1 MSADPGKQPS
11 STYQRATGAPRKPRS
26 KGWWLLALLVLGS
39 IAWIIWS
46 AKTQP
51 QQASGGRRSMS
62 GKALTV
68 NVAAARSGDINVY
81 LYGLGTVTPL
91 ATVTVKP
98 QVSGQ
103 LMRVLFHEGQE
114 VKAGQL
120 LAEIDPRPFQVQLEQ
135 AQGQLAR
142 DQALLDTARI
152 DLERYTTLFAQDSIA
167 KQQVDQQAS
176 LVKQYEAATKSD
188 QGSVD
193 NAKLQLTYS
202 RVTAPVSGRVGLR
215 QVDPGNIVS
224 SSDTSGIVVITQM
237 QPINVLFSLPED
249 NLPGVLAQ
257 SRNGK
262 TIPIDAYDRTQ
273 TTLLDSGSLLTVDNQ
288 IDPTTGSVKLKASFD
303 NKTENLFPNQFVNV
317 RMLLTTKHGVTLVPS
332 AAIQQGSSAV
342 GAYVYVVQPDSTVTV
357 RQVKVGAVSG
367 DDSEILGGLKIGEQV
382 VIDGVDKLR
391 EGAAVTLPGAAPGAA
406 AGKGSP
412 AGKTPADGSSKQ
424 RHKRPAAE

>member
-1 MSADPGKQPS
+1 MHSGPKSRGSITSQDFSQMSADPGKQPS

-262 TIPIDAYDRTQ
+262 TIPIDAYDRTRLLEDLARTFSEAGINIISATC
-273 TTLLDSGSLLTVDNQ
+273 TTNHPMVRNRFVVEVGDTEQLKHCISRLRNVESVFDAYRLT
-288 IDPTTGSVKLKASFD
+288 
-303 NKTENLFPNQFVNV
+303 
-317 RMLLTTKHGVTLVPS
+317 PS
-332 AAIQQGSSAV
+332 
-342 GAYVYVVQPDSTVTV
+342 P
-357 RQVKVGAVSG
+357 
-367 DDSEILGGLKIGEQV
+367 
-382 VIDGVDKLR
+382 
-391 EGAAVTLPGAAPGAA
+391 
-406 AGKGSP
+406 
-412 AGKTPADGSSKQ
+412 
-424 RHKRPAAE
+424 